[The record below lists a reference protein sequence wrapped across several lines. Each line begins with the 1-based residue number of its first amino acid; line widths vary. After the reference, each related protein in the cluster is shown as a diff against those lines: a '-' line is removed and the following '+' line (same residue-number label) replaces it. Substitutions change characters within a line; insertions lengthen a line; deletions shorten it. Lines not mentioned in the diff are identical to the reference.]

1 MLRQAGDVALGRR
14 ALPLEDRKMS
24 YAAFIDD
31 QSRSTPQEGPKIGNA
46 NHEQRRAET
55 QHKQGA

>member
-14 ALPLEDRKMS
+14 ALPLEDRKS
-24 YAAFIDD
+24 VVAFIDD
-31 QSRSTPQEGPKIGNA
+31 QSRSTPQDGPKIGNA